1 MIMKYTLIAFDYQP
15 DCIEKSAWD
24 LALQHPVARVTVA
37 NGVYVFDTQKG
48 WSDIHRLKSLLTR
61 QKVPF
66 VELPFEQ
73 ALAGFFP
80 QSTRDKLK
88 AIGIGDDAL
97 FNLAE

>member
-1 MIMKYTLIAFDYQP
+1 MKYTLIAFYCHPEQIDQTV
-15 DCIEKSAWD
+15 
-24 LALQHPVARVTVA
+24 LASVLEHPESRVEIA

-48 WSDIHRLKSLLTR
+48 WRDIHQLKSLLTR
-61 QKVPF
+61 LKLPF
-66 VELPFEQ
+66 AELPFEQ

-88 AIGIGDDAL
+88 VIGIGDDAL